1 MIIPEEKLMN
11 FRKVGAVT
19 CLAMLFNAF
28 PFILDSGV
36 AFGAEVPEPS
46 EDPAYDL
53 AQTAQNPVANVISL
67 PFQNNTNF
75 HFGPLEKT
83 QNIMNIQPV
92 IPFSLG
98 KNWNLITRT
107 ILPLISQPALF
118 SGDDR
123 TFGLGDTVFT
133 GFLSPANPGR
143 IIWGAGPVLLL
154 PSATDEKLGTEQWGA
169 GPSAV
174 ALTSSGPWLFGVL
187 GNHIWSFAGESD
199 RSDVNTT
206 LIQPFIN
213 YNFPGGW
220 FLTSSPIITA
230 NWEADSS
237 QTWTV
242 PLGGGGGRLF
252 FIGRQPVNV
261 SAQAFYNAEKPD
273 FGADWSVRLSVQF
286 LFPS

>member
-1 MIIPEEKLMN
+1 MDI
-11 FRKVGAVT
+11 RKFWSVA
-19 CLAMLFNAF
+19 CLALLFSAS
-28 PFILDSGV
+28 PSISDHGL
-36 AFGAEVPEPS
+36 AFGYEVAQPG
-46 EDPAYDL
+46 EDLAYDL
-53 AQTAQNPVANVISL
+53 AQAAQNPVANVISL

-75 HFGPLEKT
+75 NFGPLEKT
-83 QNIMNIQPV
+83 QNILNIQPV

-98 KNWNLITRT
+98 QNWNLITRT
-107 ILPLISQPALF
+107 ILPVISQPALF
-118 SGDDR
+118 PGDDR

-133 GFLSPANPGR
+133 AFISPASPGR

-154 PSATDEKLGTEQWGA
+154 PSATDDKLGTEKWGA

-174 ALTSSGPWLFGVL
+174 ALTSRGPWLFGVL
-187 GNHIWSFAGESD
+187 ANHIWSFAGDSG
-199 RSDVNTT
+199 RNDVNTT

-213 YNFPGGW
+213 YNFRGGW

-242 PLGGGGGRLF
+242 PVGGGVGRLF
-252 FIGRQPVNV
+252 FLGRQPVNT
-261 SAQAFYNAEKPD
+261 SLQAYYNVEKPD

-286 LFPS
+286 LFPR